1 MADWLLLR
9 LPHTPENPASW
20 LVASASGAPLTAA
33 QSGPVSQAAAAAAGR
48 RVCVL
53 VPGSDVLLAEPELPS
68 RSGVKLQQIV
78 PYALEEHLA
87 EDVDKLHFAIGKRTA
102 DSARAPVAV
111 VSRALMD
118 EWLATLAAAGIQ
130 PELLCADSE
139 LLPENPGQAVAL
151 LEREAVIVRA
161 PGAPPVC
168 LPIDALHEALD
179 IAQSAPRSAPLA
191 VDPSATPPAEATGA
205 AARGLILYAGND
217 EWQAHGELVEKARG
231 HFASVKVQLL
241 ADGPLA
247 LFAQQL
253 GGASVVNLLQGA
265 YAPRSS
271 YAAGL
276 NAWRIAALLLLGL
289 VGLHLVG
296 KAAELRVLKSKEQLV
311 DAAIRDTFRSAMPA
325 AASTADA
332 RRQMEQRLMAVRS
345 GGGANGLLGALQAL
359 AQARS
364 PDTSL
369 QSLNFHDGQ
378 IELTLNARDAASL
391 DHLSQQ
397 LRSSGWQADLVGG
410 NTVGNAY
417 QGRVQL
423 HAQGP

>member
-9 LPHTPENPASW
+9 LPHTPDDPASW

-33 QSGPVSQAAAAAAGR
+33 QSGPVSLAAPVAAAR

-53 VPGSDVLLAEPELPS
+53 VPGSDVLLAEPELPA

-87 EDVDKLHFAIGKRTA
+87 EDVDKLHFAIGKRAA

-118 EWLATLAAAGIQ
+118 EWLATLAAAGIK

-151 LEREAVIVRA
+151 LERETVIVRA

-179 IAQSAPRSAPLA
+179 IAQSAPRSAPPA
-191 VDPSATPPAEATGA
+191 VDPSATAPAEATGA

-253 GGASVVNLLQGA
+253 GGASAVNLLQGA

-296 KAAELRVLKSKEQLV
+296 KAAELRVLESKEQLV

-325 AASTADA
+325 ATSTADA

>member
-9 LPHTPENPASW
+9 LPHTPEDPASW

-33 QSGPVSQAAAAAAGR
+33 QSGPVSLAAPVAAGR

-53 VPGSDVLLAEPELPS
+53 VPASDVLLAEPELPA

-87 EDVDKLHFAIGKRTA
+87 EDVDKLHFAIGKRAA
-102 DSARAPVAV
+102 DSPRAPVAV

-118 EWLATLAAAGIQ
+118 EWLATLAAAGIK

-179 IAQSAPRSAPLA
+179 IAQSAPRIAPA
-191 VDPSATPPAEATGA
+191 VVDPPAEGAPEGTGA

-217 EWQAHGELVEKARG
+217 EWQAHGALVEEARG

-253 GGASVVNLLQGA
+253 GGASAVNLLQGD

-325 AASTADA
+325 ATSTADA